1 MIWQGRVHDP
11 PPSRFA
17 GANTEHRIDLR
28 GWGRNAAPKVTI
40 RARCFVASQHRDD
53 DRAELSALRFLFFHR
68 AAVSRRQDCFKFD
81 SFKFGCHQSD
91 LNSSPTSRSST
102 EVGLVGNVS
111 GIIESLSR
119 WFGFFW
125 IFGPLYVVPTN
136 RRQWLNVLRYGRRVV
151 PMLR

>member
-91 LNSSPTSRSST
+91 SNSSPTSLSMHRSRGWSGMFPGSLNPCC
-102 EVGLVGNVS
+102 VGLDFVD
-111 GIIESLSR
+111 LDFSR
-119 WFGFFW
+119 FLVR
-125 IFGPLYVVPTN
+125 LYVVPTTDDN
-136 RRQWLNVLRYGRRVV
+136 G
-151 PMLR
+151 